1 MARIASIDE
10 AVAAIGRGEV
20 VVVVDDE
27 DRENEGDLVMAAEK
41 ATPEAMAFFVNH
53 TSGVVCAPLLG
64 EDLDRLRV
72 PLMVVDN
79 EDPKGT
85 AYTVSV
91 DATEGVSTG
100 ISAADR
106 ARTARVLADPG
117 SDAGD
122 VTRPGHVFP
131 LRYHPGGVMRRP
143 GHTEASVDLARMA
156 GLRPAA
162 IIAEVVNQDGT
173 MARMGELEAFC
184 DTHDLLLV
192 TIADLVA
199 HRRER
204 EQLVERVT
212 EAKLP
217 TPYGDWRVVGYRSTA
232 DGTES
237 VALLLGEP
245 EDKPDVLVRM
255 HSECL
260 TGDVFRS
267 LRCDCG
273 PQLDLAMA
281 RIADEGEGV
290 IVYLRGHEGRG
301 IGLLHKLQ
309 AYELQDSGA
318 DTVDANL
325 ALGLPADARDY
336 GTGASI
342 LVDLGLSTL
351 RLLTNNPAKRA
362 ALSGFGLSIAERVPI
377 EVVPN
382 PANERYLATKAARMG
397 HELGPDATVV
407 STGVGDIARQ
417 VERAPARVEVPQ
429 RRGIGMAPPPDETD
443 QRRDADDRS
452 EPGGAGPRDGRDED
466 AARPPLTD
474 AAATARAAGAAP
486 AAAPIVVDHATDG
499 DGDTDDRTDG
509 GAGAGTGART
519 EAETHADADT
529 GPGTTTD
536 DHDHHARQD
545 SA

>member
-1 MARIASIDE
+1 MGKFATIPE
-10 AVAAIGRGEV
+10 AIEAIERGEI

-41 ATPEAMAFFVNH
+41 ATPETLAFFVNH
-53 TSGVVCAPLLG
+53 TSGVICAPMLG

-106 ARTARVLADPG
+106 ARTAQVLAAADSTP
-117 SDAGD
+117 AD
-122 VTRPGHVFP
+122 VTRPGHLFP
-131 LRYHPGGVMRRP
+131 LRYNPGGVLRRP
-143 GHTEASVDLARMA
+143 GHTEASVDLAMLA
-156 GLRPAA
+156 GLRPTAL
-162 IIAEVVNQDGT
+162 IAELVNQDGT
-173 MARMGELEAFC
+173 MQRLPQLEDFC
-184 DTHDLLLV
+184 AEHDLLLI
-192 TIADLVA
+192 TIADLVEY
-199 HRRER
+199 RRER
-204 EQLVERVT
+204 ESLVERVA
-212 EAKLP
+212 EARVP
-217 TPYGDWRVVGYRSTA
+217 TPYGEWRMIGYRSVA

-237 VALLLGEP
+237 VAMVLGEP
-245 EDKPDVLVRM
+245 DGKADVLVRM

-309 AYELQDSGA
+309 AYQLQDEGQ

-325 ALGLPADARDY
+325 ALGLPADDRDY
-336 GTGASI
+336 GIGAMI

-362 ALSGFGLSIAERVPI
+362 ALPGFGLAITERVGI
-377 EVVPN
+377 EITPN
-382 PANERYLATKAARMG
+382 ADNEDYLRTKAARMG
-397 HELGPDATVV
+397 HDLSGDGSAV

-417 VERAPARVEVPQ
+417 RTSAPARVEVPH
-429 RRGIGMAPPPDETD
+429 RIAMAPRPEDTND
-443 QRRDADDRS
+443 VRDR
-452 EPGGAGPRDGRDED
+452 GGAGPGRDD
-466 AARPPLTD
+466 AAD
-474 AAATARAAGAAP
+474 S
-486 AAAPIVVDHATDG
+486 
-499 DGDTDDRTDG
+499 DDDQQ
-509 GAGAGTGART
+509 
-519 EAETHADADT
+519 E
-529 GPGTTTD
+529 
-536 DHDHHARQD
+536 